1 MAALAWLLIPLFAV
15 VGAAIWGS
23 WAQRNKT
30 IGDVAELAGYA
41 RFRDA
46 MERSHSVP
54 VPSAT
59 TPAVHDP
66 ASASASASAPALSER
81 EGSPATTTG

>member
-23 WAQRNKT
+23 WAARDRT
-30 IGDVAELAGYA
+30 TGDIAELNGYA

-46 MERSHSVP
+46 MEMERAAAP
-54 VPSAT
+54 GAPGT
-59 TPAVHDP
+59 DAV
-66 ASASASASAPALSER
+66 
-81 EGSPATTTG
+81 

>member
-23 WAQRNKT
+23 WASRNKT

-46 MERSHSVP
+46 MERAHP
-54 VPSAT
+54 T
-59 TPAVHDP
+59 TPD
-66 ASASASASAPALSER
+66 SARAER
-81 EGSPATTTG
+81 EPAAAAGGVTTSPSS

>member
-23 WAQRNKT
+23 WASRNKT

-46 MERSHSVP
+46 MERSHTAITD
-54 VPSAT
+54 SAREERE
-59 TPAVHDP
+59 PAAT
-66 ASASASASAPALSER
+66 ASAVTT
-81 EGSPATTTG
+81 SPSG

>member
-1 MAALAWLLIPLFAV
+1 MAVLVWLLIPLFAV

-23 WAQRNKT
+23 WVQRSKT

-46 MERSHSVP
+46 MERAH
-54 VPSAT
+54 
-59 TPAVHDP
+59 PAAPDP
-66 ASASASASAPALSER
+66 APLRPVAEAASAES
-81 EGSPATTTG
+81 

>member
-23 WAQRNKT
+23 WVQRNKT

-46 MERSHSVP
+46 MERAHS
-54 VPSAT
+54 T
-59 TPAVHDP
+59 TPP
-66 ASASASASAPALSER
+66 AAPLRPAPEPAAATPAASS
-81 EGSPATTTG
+81 TV

>member
-23 WAQRNKT
+23 WASRNKT

-46 MERSHSVP
+46 MERAHSTTSD
-54 VPSAT
+54 SAR
-59 TPAVHDP
+59 H
-66 ASASASASAPALSER
+66 ER
-81 EGSPATTTG
+81 EPAAAAGGVTTSPSS

>member
-23 WAQRNKT
+23 WASRNKT

-46 MERSHSVP
+46 MERSHVTTADSVR
-54 VPSAT
+54 
-59 TPAVHDP
+59 
-66 ASASASASAPALSER
+66 SER
-81 EGSPATTTG
+81 EPAATASAVTTSPSG

>member
-23 WAQRNKT
+23 WASRNKT

-46 MERSHSVP
+46 MERSHVTTADSVRP
-54 VPSAT
+54 EREPAAT
-59 TPAVHDP
+59 
-66 ASASASASAPALSER
+66 ASAVTT
-81 EGSPATTTG
+81 SPSG